1 MPAIGPGGTST
12 VKGVRQA
19 RVMALARSLDGIVA
33 TAPVDALRAGA
44 D

>member
-1 MPAIGPGGTST
+1 
-12 VKGVRQA
+12 
-19 RVMALARSLDGIVA
+19 MALARSLDGIVA